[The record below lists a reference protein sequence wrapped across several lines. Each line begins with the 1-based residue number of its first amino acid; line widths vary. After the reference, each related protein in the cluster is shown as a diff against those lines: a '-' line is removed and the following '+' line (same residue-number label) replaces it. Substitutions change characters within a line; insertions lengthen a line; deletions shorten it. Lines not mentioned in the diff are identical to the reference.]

1 MSSITGLSSN
11 FGSQSLALAMTK
23 RANDAQGQQAMQL
36 LNGAAQSVQQIQAAS
51 PAVLSLSFC
60 RSPASLRQFLIPAGG
75 FNILVR
81 RKAALNFN
89 PPAWRLRDTASPRR

>member
-1 MSSITGLSSN
+1 MSSITGLSSD

-51 PAVLSLSFC
+51 PAASATGSLG
-60 RSPASLRQFLIPAGG
+60 A
-75 FNILVR
+75 NIDIKV
-81 RKAALNFN
+81 
-89 PPAWRLRDTASPRR
+89 